1 MGFLD
6 LLRPVDIN
14 RGLEEYDV
22 QPQAVLLDVR
32 TPAEYGEG
40 HIPGSRNVP
49 LQAIDKVREVTDNKR
64 TPLFV
69 YCASG
74 ARSRAAAGLLRQMGY
89 VNVRNI
95 GGIAAYRGRVVS

>member
-6 LLRPVDIN
+6 LIRPVDIN

-32 TPAEYGEG
+32 TQEEYRQG
-40 HIPGSRNVP
+40 HIPGSRNLP
-49 LQAIDKVREVTDNKR
+49 LQTIDKVREVTDNKR

-95 GGIAAYRGRVVS
+95 GGIAAYRGKVVS

>member
-1 MGFLD
+1 MRFLD
-6 LLRPVDIN
+6 FLKPVDIN
-14 RGLEEYDV
+14 RGLVEYDV

-32 TPAEYGEG
+32 TQEEYRMG
-40 HIPGSRNVP
+40 HIPGSRNIP
-49 LQAIDKVREVTDNKR
+49 LQAIDKVSEVADNKH

-74 ARSRAAAGLLRQMGY
+74 ARSRTAAGLLRQMGY
-89 VNVRNI
+89 VDVKNI

>member
-1 MGFLD
+1 MGFLNF
-6 LLRPVDIN
+6 LKPVDIN

-32 TPAEYGEG
+32 TREEYDEG
-40 HIPGSRNVP
+40 HIPGSWNVP
-49 LQAIDKVREVTDNKR
+49 LQALTQVREMVHSKR

-74 ARSRAAAGLLRQMGY
+74 ARSRTAAGMLRQMGY
-89 VNVRNI
+89 VDVKNI
-95 GGIAAYRGRVVS
+95 GGIEAYRGRVVS

>member
-1 MGFLD
+1 MGLFD
-6 LLRPVDIN
+6 FLRPVDIN
-14 RGLEEYDV
+14 LGLEEYDLL
-22 QPQAVLLDVR
+22 PQAVLLDVR
-32 TPAEYGEG
+32 TQEEYRMG

-49 LQAIDKVREVTDNKR
+49 LQAIDKVSEVTDNKH

-74 ARSRAAAGLLRQMGY
+74 ARSRTAAGLLRQMGY
-89 VNVRNI
+89 VDVKNI